1 MRRYLP
7 EDAHGAGH
15 NYYLVIIM
23 KSSEPLRSLLGYLQP
38 MANYYNTKDNSVN
51 SQIPTEM

>member
-15 NYYLVIIM
+15 YNYLVIIRE
-23 KSSEPLRSLLGYLQP
+23 KLSQRTNNREKLQKELIIDLLE
-38 MANYYNTKDNSVN
+38 NSNIV
-51 SQIPTEM
+51 QKIH